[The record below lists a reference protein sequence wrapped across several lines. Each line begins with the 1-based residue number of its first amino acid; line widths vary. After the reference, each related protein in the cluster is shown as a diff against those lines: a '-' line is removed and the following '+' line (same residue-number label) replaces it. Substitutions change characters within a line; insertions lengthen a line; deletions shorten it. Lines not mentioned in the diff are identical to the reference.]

1 MHHFLA
7 PLACVLVLA
16 GPTTFA
22 RAEPL
27 VPQSDAEVIETLPA
41 AGGSRAEERALRR
54 RWAANPADAGLAA
67 TLARRYI
74 DRARAQGDPRFAGQ
88 ALAVLQAWPEA
99 AIAPAEVLLMRAT
112 VQQYLHAF
120 DESASTL
127 ERLVTREPQHA
138 QAWLTLATVRR
149 VQGRYAESDVACAA
163 LARIGPPLYAQ
174 ACKAENES
182 LRGAFGTAL
191 ASLRRLL
198 AVAARDAGTR
208 NWLLTSVAELESR
221 AGHPV
226 EADAAYR
233 AALAASADAYTTLSY
248 VDFLL
253 QQDRRA
259 DALVQLRD
267 QARSDAVLLRLAIAG
282 RNAQSPD
289 AREMRERL
297 ALAALRP
304 EARTTH
310 AREQA
315 MFALWVDRNPEHALA
330 LARENVRHQRE
341 PLDLLVLAHAAR
353 AAGDAAA
360 LQETATLAQEIGL
373 HDLRL
378 EALL

>member
-7 PLACVLVLA
+7 PLACALMLA
-16 GPTTFA
+16 GAATFA
-22 RAEPL
+22 RAEVL
-27 VPQSDAEVIETLPA
+27 APQDDAEVVEILPA

-54 RWAANPADAGLAA
+54 RWAANPTDAGIAVA
-67 TLARRYI
+67 LARRYI
-74 DRARAQGDPRFAGQ
+74 DQARAAGDPRYAGR
-88 ALAVLQAWPEA
+88 ALAALQAWPEA
-99 AIAPAEVLLMRAT
+99 ASAPAEVLLMRAT

-120 DESASTL
+120 DESARTL

-163 LARIGPPLYAQ
+163 LARVGSPLYAQ
-174 ACKAENES
+174 ACRAENDG
-182 LRGAFGTAL
+182 LRGNFDAARTRL
-191 ASLRRLL
+191 HRLL
-198 AVAARDAGTR
+198 AAARDAATR
-208 NWLLTSVAELESR
+208 NWLLTSIAEFESR
-221 AGHPV
+221 AGRPV

-233 AALAASADAYTTLSY
+233 AALAARADAYTTLSY

-253 QQDRRA
+253 QQDRRD
-259 DALVQLRD
+259 DARVQLRD

-282 RNAQSPD
+282 RNAQSPE

-315 MFALWVDRNPEHALA
+315 MFALWVDHDAERALA

-353 AAGDAAA
+353 AAGDAGA
-360 LQETATLAQEIGL
+360 LGEAATLAQEIGL

>member
-7 PLACVLVLA
+7 PLACALVLA
-16 GPTTFA
+16 GPTTFV
-22 RAEPL
+22 RAELL

-54 RWAANPADAGLAA
+54 RWAANPADPGLAA

-174 ACKAENES
+174 ACKAENDG
-182 LRGAFGTAL
+182 LRGDFDAARARL
-191 ASLRRLL
+191 HALL
-198 AVAARDAGTR
+198 AAARDAATH
-208 NWLLTSVAELESR
+208 NWLLTSIAELEAR
-221 AGHPV
+221 AARPI
-226 EADAAYR
+226 EAEVAYR
-233 AALAASADAYTTLSY
+233 AALTAGADAYATLSY

-253 QQDRRA
+253 QQDRPA
-259 DALVQLRD
+259 DALIQLRD
-267 QARSDAVLLRLAIAG
+267 QARSDAVLLRLAIAHWQ
-282 RNAQSPD
+282 AQSPD